1 VNRFQRRKNGVVE
14 KTVSIK
20 LNEWRANPDK
30 LVTRGEVMAFMALHK
45 VNDHKPGLVKRWL
58 ARFK

>member
-20 LNEWRANPDK
+20 LDEWRASPDK
-30 LVTRGEVMAFMALHK
+30 LVTRGDVMAFMALHK
-45 VNDHKPGLVKRWL
+45 VNDHKPGLLKKLL
-58 ARFK
+58 ARFR